1 MARIL
6 LADDE
11 AATRDLLRRALEG
24 DGHTVTTADDGQD
37 ALDTLVANAGRIDL
51 LISDVQMP
59 LLDGISLAEKALAA
73 APGLRVILMSAHPG
87 GLQRAAALQLRLKAT
102 VSKPFTLDAMRATV
116 RAALA

>member
-11 AATRDLLRRALEG
+11 PGTRDLLRRTLEA
-24 DGHTVTTADDGQD
+24 DGHAVVTADDGQE
-37 ALDTLVANAGRIDL
+37 ALDRLLAEPGRFDL

-73 APGLRVILMSAHPG
+73 SPSLRVVLMSAHSS
-87 GLQRAAALQLRLKAT
+87 GLQRAASLQPRLRAT
-102 VSKPFTLDAMRATV
+102 VSKPFTLDAMRSTV
-116 RAALA
+116 AAALA